1 MAMETD
7 PVTLVHRA
15 VADLVA
21 PWFDT
26 KKWMAPAV
34 IGLPMTPDEFR
45 RLSEQ
50 TPRLHLGWEGFKAN
64 AEAARMFAGT
74 LSFRLVAVVKHPE
87 RSGVHLGD
95 RLGPGL
101 YPVVMALVAALHGRT
116 IDGVGTIQVTD
127 ANQANIDGWRSM
139 GAAAGIVSFA
149 VHTSLGDLLGA
160 GANAPAFTRLVS
172 SFVVGGDVVETEI
185 PLTGDPA

>member
-1 MAMETD
+1 MAVETD

-21 PWFDT
+21 PWFDP

-50 TPRLHLGWEGFKAN
+50 TPRMHLGWEGFKAN
-64 AEAARMFAGT
+64 GEMGRMFAGT
-74 LSFRLVAVVKHPE
+74 LSFRLMAVIKNSE
-87 RSGVHLGD
+87 RSNVHMGD
-95 RLGPGL
+95 RHGPGL
-101 YPVVMALVAALHGRT
+101 YPVVMALGAALHGQT
-116 IDGVGTIQVTD
+116 IENVGTIQVTD
-127 ANQANIDGWRSM
+127 ANQANIDGWKTL
-139 GAAAGIVSFA
+139 GAAAGIVSFN

-160 GANAPAFTRLVS
+160 GADAPAFTRLVS
-172 SFVVGGDVVETEI
+172 SFDAPGLEVEDVISLPGAT
-185 PLTGDPA
+185 P